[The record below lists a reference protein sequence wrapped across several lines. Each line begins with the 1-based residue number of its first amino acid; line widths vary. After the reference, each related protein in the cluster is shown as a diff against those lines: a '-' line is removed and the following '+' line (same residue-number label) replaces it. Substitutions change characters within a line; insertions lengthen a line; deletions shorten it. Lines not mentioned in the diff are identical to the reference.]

1 MGAGFLILLVARS
14 IAALAAVI
22 VVFELGEMVWSP
34 TAQAF
39 AARLSP
45 AARRGAYLGAFT
57 ATTGPAWTLMPLIA
71 FSLRSSAGNGAT
83 WLLVAGFGLAAAALG
98 AAAAG
103 RGAIT

>member
-14 IAALAAVI
+14 IAALAAV
-22 VVFELGEMVWSP
+22 
-34 TAQAF
+34 
-39 AARLSP
+39 
-45 AARRGAYLGAFT
+45 
-57 ATTGPAWTLMPLIA
+57 IA